1 MKSVC
6 PLSKPIDLL
15 MKEIWKKYNEDSMG
29 WHVLVGRSSKGYYDV
44 FITNPKEL
52 WQIKLETIYR
62 PNPIGLGARIGKT
75 RESAKMLR
83 GIPNYGLRP
92 LSKKAMAMMMS
103 VVKRGVPPMRVLREV
118 MSIDP
123 KPHGEIT
130 TPWVLQ
136 GPVMHSAKPL
146 ELISDRQ
153 RKLDAKMNME
163 LESLL
168 RKKRFG
174 EMYV

>member
-1 MKSVC
+1 M
-6 PLSKPIDLL
+6 SKTIDLL
-15 MKEIWKKYNEDSMG
+15 MREIWKKYNKDSTG
-29 WHVLVGRSSKGYYDV
+29 WQVLVGRSSEGYYDV

-62 PNPIGLGARIGKT
+62 PNPIGLGVRIKKT
-75 RESAKMLR
+75 REGAKLLR

-92 LSKKAMAMMMS
+92 LSKKAMAVMMS
-103 VVKRGVPPMRVLREV
+103 AIKRGVPPGRVLREI
-118 MSIDP
+118 MSVEP
-123 KPHGEIT
+123 KPYGEIT

-136 GPVMHSAKPL
+136 GPVIHSAKPL
-146 ELISDRQ
+146 ELISDKQ
-153 RKLDAKMNME
+153 RELDAKLRME

-174 EMYV
+174 KMCV

>member
-1 MKSVC
+1 MLKTV
-6 PLSKPIDLL
+6 DLL
-15 MKEIWKKYNEDSMG
+15 MKEIWKRYNKDSTG

-44 FITNPKEL
+44 FVTNPKEL

-62 PNPIGLGARIGKT
+62 PNPPGLGARIEKT

-92 LSKKAMAMMMS
+92 LSKRTMAMMMS
-103 VVKRGVPPMRVLREV
+103 AIRRGVPPGRVLREIMGV
-118 MSIDP
+118 EP
-123 KPHGEIT
+123 KPHDEIT
-130 TPWVLQ
+130 TPWILQ
-136 GPVMHSAKPL
+136 GPVLHSAKPL
-146 ELISDRQ
+146 GFISNKQ
-153 RKLDAKMNME
+153 RELDAKLSME

-168 RKKRFG
+168 RKKRLG

>member
-1 MKSVC
+1 
-6 PLSKPIDLL
+6 
-15 MKEIWKKYNEDSMG
+15 
-29 WHVLVGRSSKGYYDV
+29 
-44 FITNPKEL
+44 
-52 WQIKLETIYR
+52 
-62 PNPIGLGARIGKT
+62 
-75 RESAKMLR
+75 
-83 GIPNYGLRP
+83 
-92 LSKKAMAMMMS
+92 MAMMMS
-103 VVKRGVPPMRVLREV
+103 VAKRGAPPMRVLREV